1 MNATGNDNAAP
12 GGSNGRLE
20 RLERNAKGEL
30 IAHLAGRD
38 TPHEDVSVHRC
49 FPWTLTDQYVSIRD
63 DDGKEIVLL
72 RSLDGLPAATRD
84 LIEQDLAEKF
94 FVPKI
99 KRISSYRAEFGVVY
113 ISAETD
119 RGDVTFQIRNRDDVR
134 ILSSRRGLFRDVD
147 GNIYEVE
154 DLLALDRASQRHIE
168 GYF

>member
-1 MNATGNDNAAP
+1 MNSTENDNAASGP
-12 GGSNGRLE
+12 AAGGLVRLQ
-20 RLERNAKGEL
+20 RNAKGEL
-30 IAHLAGRD
+30 LAWLAGRD
-38 TPHEDVSVHRC
+38 APHVDVSVNRC
-49 FPWTLTDQYVSIRD
+49 FPWTLTDQYVSVRD
-63 DDGKEIVLL
+63 GDGKEIILL

-99 KRISSYRAEFGVVY
+99 GRIRSYKAEFDVVY

-134 ILSSRRGLFRDVD
+134 ILSPRRALFRDVD